1 MKEINEG
8 HGIVREQSKKRR
20 PWGEVERQLSA
31 QAVLLWGSQMPVLYP
46 AGLHENVNT
55 TREW

>member
-8 HGIVREQSKKRR
+8 HGIVREQSMKRR

-31 QAVLLWGSQMPVLYP
+31 QAVLLWGS
-46 AGLHENVNT
+46 
-55 TREW
+55 